1 MAVQVDKTLLA
12 FFLPEDFKFKEEDKV
27 LTVADLAYNSSEI
40 HVEYLRKQEECLI
53 YVADMCVFFWGCFNF
68 CYELSA
74 PHTAEI
80 FNAIFNILARSAQV
94 VREIKSCSF
103 TACFYLTDQSGVE
116 DSHKSS
122 INGIWSLMTHFFT
135 SGLLYDRPKKIYLL
149 SVNGRFL
156 TVQVSKRI
164 FFCFCFFPF
173 STAF

>member
-40 HVEYLRKQEECLI
+40 HFEYLRTTGRVLNLCCR
-53 YVADMCVFFWGCFNF
+53 YVCSFWGFNF

-80 FNAIFNILARSAQV
+80 FNAIFNILARSALV

-103 TACFYLTDQSGVE
+103 TACFYLT
-116 DSHKSS
+116 
-122 INGIWSLMTHFFT
+122 INRG
-135 SGLLYDRPKKIYLL
+135 
-149 SVNGRFL
+149 
-156 TVQVSKRI
+156 
-164 FFCFCFFPF
+164 
-173 STAF
+173 